1 MTTGKSNLKEVASL
15 FFKLGCISF
24 GGPAVH
30 IAMMQD
36 EIVKKRKWMSDAH
49 FLDLISATNL
59 IPGPNSTEMTMHC
72 GYERA
77 GWKGLF
83 VAGLCFIIPAVIITA
98 AFAWAYMQYGSLPQV
113 QAFIYGIKPAVIALV
128 VSALIALAKTAF
140 SKTSSVILGLLTFI
154 ACMMGMNEIA
164 ALFACG
170 FAGMALFFLRQK
182 NKSTIHSFT
191 PLILMSGKGMVTAS
205 TGKIF
210 FIFLKV
216 GALLYGS
223 GYVLFS
229 FLDAEL
235 VQQGLLSRQQLMD
248 AIAVGQLTPGPLFSA
263 ATFVGWQMGG
273 WQGALAATAGIFLPS
288 FFFVAVIT
296 PLIPKMR
303 KSAIAG
309 AFLDAINA
317 ASVAV
322 IAVVCIQMGRDA
334 ISDWKTS
341 AIAIIALATTV
352 LFKKINSAI
361 VVIGGAVAGYLL
373 QLL

>member
-72 GYERA
+72 GHERA

-83 VAGLCFIIPAVIITA
+83 VAGFCFITPAVIITSL
-98 AFAWAYMQYGSLPQV
+98 FAWAYMQYGSLPQV

-128 VSALIALAKTAF
+128 LSAIISLGKSAFRNSVS
-140 SKTSSVILGLLTFI
+140 VMLGILTFA
-154 ACMMGMNEIA
+154 ACLLGMHEIA
-164 ALFACG
+164 ALFLCG
-170 FAGMALFFLRQK
+170 FAGVALHFIRQRRKATVNTIAPLGLLSANGIASVSASKVFFL
-182 NKSTIHSFT
+182 
-191 PLILMSGKGMVTAS
+191 
-205 TGKIF
+205 
-210 FIFLKV
+210 FLKV

-273 WQGALAATAGIFLPS
+273 WQGALAATVGIFLPS
-288 FFFVAVIT
+288 FFFVALIT
-296 PLIPKMR
+296 PLIPKLR
-303 KSAIAG
+303 KSAITT

-322 IAVVCIQMGRDA
+322 IAVVCIQMGKDT
-334 ISDWKTS
+334 ITDWKTS
-341 AIAIIALATTV
+341 VIAIIALAATV

-361 VVIGGAVAGYLL
+361 VVTGGAVAGYLL